1 MWREDK
7 ELKDLHLIYF
17 EWPWKRPRV
26 LELEWLWYL
35 FLLVDAF
42 VPVIKLEYD
51 GIELDML
58 LARLSFS
65 TIPED
70 LDLRDDSILKN
81 LDQKCVRSLNGLIY
95 AFFINKFLVF

>member
-1 MWREDK
+1 
-7 ELKDLHLIYF
+7 
-17 EWPWKRPRV
+17 
-26 LELEWLWYL
+26 
-35 FLLVDAF
+35 
-42 VPVIKLEYD
+42 
-51 GIELDML
+51 ML